1 MPITFN
7 QDNIMNYFISST
19 FFKVAGI
26 SIIIFV
32 IIDLVWLSMIARTIY
47 FKQMGYLAAIENDR
61 IVFNLPVGLSVQILI
76 ALGLSVFVSL
86 GLLVEN
92 NLGNAIAVGMFS
104 GFVLYCTYDLT
115 NLSFV
120 KGYPVAI
127 TIIDIA
133 WGTSQGFFSG
143 IYVYYLTKY
152 FS

>member
-1 MPITFN
+1 
-7 QDNIMNYFISST
+7 MNYFLSST

-32 IIDLVWLSMIARTIY
+32 VLDLIWLSVIARTIY
-47 FKQMGYLAAIENDR
+47 FKHMSYLAAIENDR
-61 IVFNLPVGLSVQILI
+61 IMFNLPVGLGVQVII
-76 ALGLSVFVSL
+76 ALGLAVFVSM
-86 GLLVEN
+86 GLLVEKS
-92 NLGNAIAVGMFS
+92 LGTAIAVGMFS

-133 WGTSQGFFSG
+133 WGTAQGFFSG
-143 IYVYYLTKY
+143 IYVYYLTRY

>member
-1 MPITFN
+1 M
-7 QDNIMNYFISST
+7 QYFMSST
-19 FFKVAGI
+19 FLKVAGL

-32 IIDLVWLSMIARTIY
+32 ILDLIWLSMIARTIY
-47 FKQMGYLAAIENDR
+47 FKHMSYLAAVENNR
-61 IVFNLPVGLSVQILI
+61 IVFSLPVGLGAQIII

-86 GLLVEN
+86 GLLVQN
-92 NLGNAIAVGMFS
+92 TIGTAVVVGVFS

-120 KGYPVAI
+120 KGYPVSI

-133 WGTSQGFFSG
+133 WGTAQGFFSG
-143 IYVYYLTKY
+143 LYVYHLTKY

>member
-1 MPITFN
+1 
-7 QDNIMNYFISST
+7 MNYFLSST
-19 FFKVAGI
+19 FFKVAGV

-32 IIDLVWLSMIARTIY
+32 ILDLIWLSVVARTIY
-47 FKQMGYLAAIENDR
+47 FKHMSYLAAVENGR
-61 IVFNLPVGLSVQILI
+61 IVFNLPVGLSVQMII
-76 ALGLSVFVSL
+76 ALGLVVFVSL

-92 NLGNAIAVGMFS
+92 NLGTAISVGLFS

-133 WGTSQGFFSG
+133 WGTAQGFFAG